1 MTYIRENF
9 SLNPY
14 YKSKTNYCSDEDMDK
29 IVPIKENK
37 DKMKAEGN
45 QFTYFL
51 NGEQIK
57 DFDTFEKKLKSLDVT
72 IEVTNFRIDAR
83 TK

>member
-1 MTYIRENF
+1 M
-9 SLNPY
+9 
-14 YKSKTNYCSDEDMDK
+14 KS
-29 IVPIKENK
+29 
-37 DKMKAEGN
+37 EGN

-83 TK
+83 TKV

>member
-1 MTYIRENF
+1 
-9 SLNPY
+9 
-14 YKSKTNYCSDEDMDK
+14 
-29 IVPIKENK
+29 
-37 DKMKAEGN
+37 MKAEGSR
-45 QFTYFL
+45 FTYFL

-83 TK
+83 TKK